1 MCIILSGDIQLNPGP
16 ISEIQTTNHVDSTQ
30 LNSLIDR
37 TNTNNTSQTSDL
49 TFGPNPQNTST
60 PERRKKTKR
69 NTLNAI
75 LINTNSVK
83 SITKIAQLKT
93 TIQSNNPDIMFLVE
107 TKIDENYPTY
117 SFLPPNYNAI
127 RKDRSIH
134 GGGVLIAFRDDIVA
148 EPLSNL
154 NSNCEI
160 VWTKIHFTRNKS
172 IYFASYY
179 RPPNDHLQSLEALH
193 ESLTKLYRTHKTP
206 PNVVI
211 AGDFNLPDINWSKQQ
226 ITNNRTASKHNK
238 LLEIIN
244 EFGLQNMMN
253 NPTRIDSGNILDLI
267 LTSNPSIIVNT
278 HTTPGMS
285 DHEAV
290 TFNVNLNPVRNSKPP
305 HKIFQY
311 KSANWDQLKDDIN
324 QLTTTYFHM
333 NPNSKDISENWNF
346 FRNNLTSLVDRNIPS
361 RNTKAKVHLPWIT
374 REIIR
379 MQRKRNKSHKKAKRT
394 GRNRDWE
401 RFRELRRQAS
411 KAAAK
416 SYTDYLN
423 NHIGESLKTNPKQF
437 WSFIKANKRECIG
450 IPTLQTNG
458 QIITNDRDKAN
469 TLNNQFSS
477 VFTQEIYPIPKLAPS
492 IYSDIPILEIGID
505 GVIKQLK
512 NLNQNKATGPDEL
525 PARVLKETAVE
536 IAPIITHIFQQSY
549 NTSKL
554 PDDWLQALVTP
565 NTQK

>member
-1 MCIILSGDIQLNPGP
+1 
-16 ISEIQTTNHVDSTQ
+16 
-30 LNSLIDR
+30 
-37 TNTNNTSQTSDL
+37 
-49 TFGPNPQNTST
+49 
-60 PERRKKTKR
+60 
-69 NTLNAI
+69 
-75 LINTNSVK
+75 
-83 SITKIAQLKT
+83 
-93 TIQSNNPDIMFLVE
+93 MFPVE

-148 EPLSNL
+148 EPLTNL

-160 VWTKIHFTRNKS
+160 VWTKVHFTRNKS

-193 ESLTKLYRTHKTP
+193 ESLTKLYRTQKTP

-211 AGDFNLPDINWSKQQ
+211 AGDCNLPDINWSKQQ

-253 NPTRIDSGNILDLI
+253 NPTRSDSGNILDLI

-290 TFNVNLNPVRNSKPP
+290 TFNVNLNPVRNRKPP

-311 KSANWDQLKDDIN
+311 KSANWDKLKDDIN
-324 QLTTTYFHM
+324 QLTTTYFHR
-333 NPNSKDISENWNF
+333 NQNSRDINENWNF

-361 RNTKAKVHLPWIT
+361 RNTKAKVHLAWIT
-374 REIIR
+374 RQIIR
-379 MQRKRNKSHKKAKRT
+379 MQRKRNKSHKIAKQT
-394 GRNRDWE
+394 GRNSDWE
-401 RFRELRRQAS
+401 KFRQLRRQAS

-416 SYTDYLN
+416 SYSDYLN

-437 WSFIKANKRECIG
+437 WSLIKANKRECIG
-450 IPTLQTNG
+450 IPTLQTDG

-477 VFTQEIYPIPKLAPS
+477 VFTQEIYPIPKLSPS
-492 IYSDIPILEIGID
+492 VYYP
-505 GVIKQLK
+505 
-512 NLNQNKATGPDEL
+512 L
-525 PARVLKETAVE
+525 PRNWDRR
-536 IAPIITHIFQQSY
+536 S
-549 NTSKL
+549 S
-554 PDDWLQALVTP
+554 
-565 NTQK
+565 